1 MKSQLIALPADTGA
15 PRTFAVVLST
25 GEEVTEALNAFA
37 TEHELSAAQVTALG
51 AFSSVELGYFD
62 WQRKEYARIPID
74 EQVEVLSL
82 VGDIALKDGAPFLH
96 PHVTVGKRDGSAWGG
111 HLLRGVVRPTLEVIV
126 TESPSVLARRYDPQ
140 TGLALIV
147 PEERRDEC

>member
-15 PRTFAVVLST
+15 RRTFAVVLST

-37 TEHELSAAQVTALG
+37 AEHHLSAAQVTALG

-82 VGDIALKDGAPFLH
+82 VGDIALKDGEPHLH

-111 HLLRGVVRPTLEVIV
+111 HLLWAVVRPTLEVIV
-126 TESPSVLARRYDPQ
+126 TESPSVLARRHDPQ
-140 TGLALIV
+140 TGLALIA
-147 PEERRDEC
+147 PEEGRGGR